1 MRCLTSASANRGFN
15 RRGEGYVCL
24 ARYAARGS
32 ADAVKFFTLLPGVL
46 KLPPQNFWNAGSPA
60 TRTLRAVRRGPM
72 CASLAPGDARLD
84 LKRIVLLP
92 AKAAQ
97 LPFLLSRQTSTDLKL
112 LWKLNCCN

>member
-1 MRCLTSASANRGFN
+1 MSGQ
-15 RRGEGYVCL
+15 VCCPRFSGCSQIL
-24 ARYAARGS
+24 HAATR
-32 ADAVKFFTLLPGVL
+32 VL
-46 KLPPQNFWNAGSPA
+46 KLPPQNFWKAGSPA

-97 LPFLLSRQTSTDLKL
+97 LPFFLSRQTSTDLKL